1 MPLDKHT
8 FSIVRA
14 PPCLK
19 PVLMPTHLETLQ
31 APNIWDRGEK
41 WGVMLLPQTVSMPS
55 FSPVHIYPFKSIWNL
70 WFPSLF
76 PVERYQPL
84 AATLYRNFSFPS
96 LFCLLLQ
103 QFWAASVARVP
114 ACLLPCSLYF
124 SVFPCNVST
133 IALDALGWNAEKNI
147 YLPNVLSC
155 WKLQLSDFT
164 KIWLNKK

>member
-1 MPLDKHT
+1 MLGITPLDKHT

-96 LFCLLLQ
+96 LFCYYSSFEQQVLQ
-103 QFWAASVARVP
+103 ESLHACCP
-114 ACLLPCSLYF
+114 APCTSRFSPAMSLQ
-124 SVFPCNVST
+124 SLWT
-133 IALDALGWNAEKNI
+133 HLGGMQRKTFIFQTSYLAESSNFQI
-147 YLPNVLSC
+147 
-155 WKLQLSDFT
+155 LQRFG
-164 KIWLNKK
+164 